1 MDKTKELIM
10 FLSLANGMMENSY
23 LNLPIYMDE
32 EVNDCLIKM
41 YFVMMTGDGHPDN
54 ERLYNEFLLA
64 YHSLNEKQQEIVK
77 KDFISICE
85 AQDRNQEQEKVK
97 RKGEMK
103 YE

>member
-1 MDKTKELIM
+1 MDKAKELLM
-10 FLSLANGMMENSY
+10 FLSLINGISEDSY

-41 YFVMMTGDGHPDN
+41 YFVMMIEKCHPDY
-54 ERLYNEFLLA
+54 EKLYNDFLLA

-77 KDFISICE
+77 KYFQNIID
-85 AQDRNQEQEKVK
+85 AQDENYKIK

>member
-1 MDKTKELIM
+1 MDKAKELLM
-10 FLSLANGMMENSY
+10 FLSLVNDMTENSY

-41 YFVMMTGDGHPDN
+41 YFVMMVTENHPDY
-54 ERLYNEFLLA
+54 ERLYNDFLLA
-64 YHSLNEKQQEIVK
+64 YHSLNDKQQEIVK
-77 KDFISICE
+77 KDYQNIID
-85 AQDRNQEQEKVK
+85 AQDENYKVK

>member
-1 MDKTKELIM
+1 MDKAKELLM
-10 FLSLANGMMENSY
+10 LLSLTGGMLKDSY
-23 LNLPIYMDE
+23 LNTPIYMDE

-41 YFVMMTGDGHPDN
+41 YFVMMTGEGHHDY

-64 YHSLNEKQQEIVK
+64 YYSLNEKQQEIVK
-77 KDFISICE
+77 KDFQNIID
-85 AQDRNQEQEKVK
+85 AQDVNYKVK